1 MKPAQMS
8 PTDRLR
14 WAIAPDPRRSMSL
27 LLSGSLVF
35 VALGGMATFFEVPR
49 VLGGPIVLAMFL
61 AWCVAFC
68 GMVGYVRWLFSAA
81 ANEHITKSIDRKE

>member
-1 MKPAQMS
+1 MTT

-27 LLSGSLVF
+27 LLSGSLAF
-35 VALGGMATFFEVPR
+35 IALGGMATFFAVPR
-49 VLGGPIVLAMFL
+49 VLAGPLILAMFL

-68 GMVGYVRWLFSAA
+68 GVVGYLRWVFSAE
-81 ANEHITKSIDRKE
+81 ANEHIRK